1 MFTRS
6 YNIHDSFVDKLHMY
20 IVILIL
26 QMELA
31 TQKRFCCAVGHN
43 SHDVTACF
51 FFMSLFF
58 SDLNLT
64 EEKSHGCVAFSFCVI
79 IFCFTLKNVL
89 INQQKIVIMIY
100 VKYY

>member
-1 MFTRS
+1 MTVAFAAVIFCLLS
-6 YNIHDSFVDKLHMY
+6 LSSHIIHYSFVDKLRKY
-20 IVILIL
+20 IVILIS

-31 TQKRFCCAVGHN
+31 TQKRFCCVLGHN

-64 EEKSHGCVAFSFCVI
+64 EEKSHGCVTFSFLYNYFVSR
-79 IFCFTLKNVL
+79 
-89 INQQKIVIMIY
+89 
-100 VKYY
+100 